1 MLRISLQRFAQ
12 HESAI
17 LRVCFTARLRSAL
30 ARVSRAASD
39 FCRPETGIG
48 VVAREIFE
56 PSIFPV
62 AMSTTAIRR
71 AYVVSLVF
79 SLVLNA
85 TRVPSGEMAGKMP
98 SAIFFS
104 TVPSSLAIQP
114 GLVQTRCADRRKK
127 LRQDTLRAQKGG
139 ACFLSWQYECGEKGD
154 GERE

>member
-56 PSIFPV
+56 TVNFPRGNVDDGDTTRVRRV
-62 AMSTTAIRR
+62 ARFLFSVKPDASSIRR
-71 AYVVSLVF
+71 DGRKDGVRDLFLNRAVESGYLTWSRLYAMCRSGQKAEGGYAVSGKRRGMFLVVVI
-79 SLVLNA
+79 
-85 TRVPSGEMAGKMP
+85 RVW
-98 SAIFFS
+98 
-104 TVPSSLAIQP
+104 
-114 GLVQTRCADRRKK
+114 RK
-127 LRQDTLRAQKGG
+127 
-139 ACFLSWQYECGEKGD
+139 
-154 GERE
+154 

>member
-56 PSIFPV
+56 TVNFPRGNVDDGDTTRVRRV
-62 AMSTTAIRR
+62 ARFLFSVKRDASSIRR
-71 AYVVSLVF
+71 DRREDAVRHLFLTRSVESRYPDNLVSL
-79 SLVLNA
+79 
-85 TRVPSGEMAGKMP
+85 K
-98 SAIFFS
+98 
-104 TVPSSLAIQP
+104 
-114 GLVQTRCADRRKK
+114 TRCADRRKK

-139 ACFLSWQYECGEKGD
+139 ACFLSW
-154 GERE
+154 